1 MSESNGSSVA
11 AIAKRHFNEVQEI
24 AGAID
29 LSVLDE
35 IVTCLR
41 NARLRGAMVYV
52 MGNGGSAAT
61 ASHMATDIGKNTS
74 IPGKD
79 PIKIISLGDNLP
91 WVTALSNDEG
101 YDKVF
106 SGQLDNFLSEGDV
119 VIAISASGN
128 STNILNAVELANAR
142 DATTIGIVGF
152 DGGTLAE
159 AVDLSLHAPSTI
171 GSYGPSEDVHMMV
184 QHLITECLKE
194 L

>member
-35 IVTCLR
+35 IVICLR
-41 NARLRGAMVYV
+41 DARLRGAMVYV

-91 WVTALSNDEG
+91 WVTALSIICLACNSL
-101 YDKVF
+101 F
-106 SGQLDNFLSEGDV
+106 LFDNKLFTVCVCVCVL
-119 VIAISASGN
+119 
-128 STNILNAVELANAR
+128 
-142 DATTIGIVGF
+142 F
-152 DGGTLAE
+152 
-159 AVDLSLHAPSTI
+159 
-171 GSYGPSEDVHMMV
+171 
-184 QHLITECLKE
+184 KE
-194 L
+194 